1 MQFQNITINE
11 LNNLDELRE
20 GRVCSLE
27 YLWVLS
33 QLADQQEVL
42 HFFLINTFL
51 VSRAAEGQR
60 RFL

>member
-33 QLADQQEVL
+33 QPADQQEVL
-42 HFFLINTFL
+42 HFFFN
-51 VSRAAEGQR
+51 
-60 RFL
+60 